1 MWKKYFFIVLVTL
14 SILALI
20 LAENRISDDNKTN
33 QVKDGKICKYT
44 NILDRE
50 VSSKSLSRAIVN
62 LLDFILFFFVY
73 CTEIDQIWLVIVNS
87 KIHDRVQTRVEK
99 LLTVRASSVRANFPF
114 K

>member
-62 LLDFILFFFVY
+62 LLDFILFFLYTAPKLIRFGLYRESPFSTISNNTIPDLVRF
-73 CTEIDQIWLVIVNS
+73 EISLISTNS
-87 KIHDRVQTRVEK
+87 PI
-99 LLTVRASSVRANFPF
+99 
-114 K
+114 